1 MILSRVPWSVLN
13 EDHAVAVS
21 HHDAT
26 PLTSEKLVHHLRG
39 RNPMGSGALEAEGVT
54 HEEFMQALVTVEREG
69 GVAWMDSTK
78 LELYARDLSGLQ
90 WRKSSRSAND
100 DPPDN
105 CVEIAT
111 FPDGVVAQRDSK
123 NRTGPVLMFPPDEWA
138 AFTGGVQ
145 AGEFD

>member
-1 MILSRVPWSVLN
+1 MF
-13 EDHAVAVS
+13 
-21 HHDAT
+21 T
-26 PLTSEKLVHHLRG
+26 
-39 RNPMGSGALEAEGVT
+39 AEGVT

-105 CVEIAT
+105 CVEAAT
-111 FPDGVVAQRDSK
+111 FPGGAVAVRDSK
-123 NRTGPVLMFPPDEWA
+123 NRTGPLLRFTPTEWA
-138 AFTGGVQ
+138 AFTAGVR
-145 AGEFD
+145 AGEFN